1 MRPPDECPYDKP
13 FPAAFTTCQ
22 AYAPR
27 TYIALDLQYRTLP
40 PVWTCNHL
48 KLRRGVTGGGFY
60 AACSLGE
67 APARVAYAESLASDR
82 VQFMRKTRAESVGFS
97 TPLLQELWTLKGR
110 EMAATKRG
118 DHGAMAVIATEMRV
132 LHDRFNR
139 AVDQHM
145 EPFAEEGATLG
156 IDIEAVA
163 AMSKAYVTH
172 MIASNSTINTWSI
185 PADLLARFPDDV
197 QDWLKAEGTSASA

>member
-1 MRPPDECPYDKP
+1 MRPPDECPYEKP
-13 FPAAFTTCQ
+13 FPPGFTTCP

-48 KLRRGVTGGGFY
+48 KLRRGVSGGGFY
-60 AACSLGE
+60 AACALGE
-67 APARVAYAESLASDR
+67 APDRIAYAESLASDR
-82 VQFMRKTRAESVGFS
+82 VEFMRKTRAESVGFS

-118 DHGAMAVIATEMRV
+118 DHAAMAAIAAQMKD
-132 LHDRFNR
+132 LHNRFTQ
-139 AVDQHM
+139 AVDAHIK
-145 EPFAEEGATLG
+145 PFEEEGAALG

-163 AMSKAYVTH
+163 AMSKAYVTY
-172 MIASNSTINTWSI
+172 MIASNSTINNWSI
-185 PADLLARFPDDV
+185 PDDLLARFPDDV
-197 QDWLKAEGTSASA
+197 KKWLRADGTSASA